1 MHIVNICFSPTGG
14 TQRTADMLVQAMAA
28 RSTAIDLSDGQI
40 PFSTLSL
47 QEDDVAVI
55 AVPSY
60 GGYRSQLLT
69 AFLPSTETMP
79 GPS

>member
-14 TQRTADMLVQAMAA
+14 TQRTADMLIQAMAA
-28 RSTAIDLSDGQI
+28 RSTAIDLSDWQI

-55 AVPSY
+55 AVPS
-60 GGYRSQLLT
+60 
-69 AFLPSTETMP
+69 
-79 GPS
+79 

>member
-28 RSTAIDLSDGQI
+28 RSTAIDLSDCKRTMLR
-40 PFSTLSL
+40 PSL
-47 QEDDVAVI
+47 CLLMAGECQSR
-55 AVPSY
+55 P
-60 GGYRSQLLT
+60 LT
-69 AFLPSTETMP
+69 AFLPSTKTMP